1 MKWILRVLGVII
13 LIAFGAQFVGFGV
26 LYTVD
31 ETEFV
36 VITQFGQVQRPITTP
51 GLKFKSPVE
60 TVVRFDKRLLR
71 IDVPV
76 ASMPD
81 RESQFLEIDA
91 YIRYRISDPQTFL
104 ETLRDE
110 TTAGSR
116 IGNLAIAAIRAEV
129 GVRDREDIIG
139 GEPDKQSDGTI
150 LVQPRMA
157 ENGDYS
163 REAMMK
169 LVLLSISDIAEN
181 DFGVEIEDV
190 RIKRADFP
198 AAAESSVFDRMRSE
212 RSVQAQR
219 LRAQGEEE
227 YLTLTA
233 AVNKQVVVI
242 VAEADRDANVLR
254 GQGEGEAVKI
264 LAQALEKDEE
274 FFAFRR
280 SLEAYGKALNSDT
293 TVVLSADSSF
303 FQYFEGPLPGTSN
316 KD

>member
-1 MKWILRVLGVII
+1 MKWILRVLGVIL
-13 LIAFGAQFVGFGV
+13 LIAIGAQFVGFGIA
-26 LYTVD
+26 YTVD
-31 ETEFV
+31 ETEYV
-36 VITQFGQVQRPITTP
+36 VITQFGQVQRPVTTP
-51 GLKFKSPVE
+51 GLKFKSPIE
-60 TVVRFDKRLLR
+60 TVVKFDNRLLR

-91 YIRYRISDPQTFL
+91 YIRYRIKDPQTFL

-150 LVQPRMA
+150 LVQPRKA
-157 ENGDYS
+157 DNGVYS

-169 LVLLSISDIAEN
+169 LVLAGIADIAES
-181 DFGVEIEDV
+181 DFGIEIEDV

-198 AAAESSVFDRMRSE
+198 AAAENSVFDRMRSE

-233 AVNKQVVVI
+233 TVNKEVVVI
-242 VAEADRDANVLR
+242 VAEAERDANVLL
-254 GQGEGEAVKI
+254 GEGEGEAVRI
-264 LAQALEKDEE
+264 LAEALEKDEE

-280 SLEAYGKALNSDT
+280 SLEAYGNSLSSDT

-303 FQYFEGPLPGTSN
+303 FQYLEDPLPGSSN
-316 KD
+316 

>member
-1 MKWILRVLGVII
+1 MKWVLRVLGLII
-13 LIAFGAQFVGFGV
+13 LGAIGAQVVGFGV
-26 LYTVD
+26 AYTVD

-36 VITQFGQVQRPITTP
+36 VITQFGQVQRAVTSP
-51 GLKFKSPVE
+51 GLKFKSPIE
-60 TVVRFDKRLLR
+60 TVVTFDKRLLR

-81 RESQFLEIDA
+81 KDSQFLEIDA
-91 YIRYRISDPQTFL
+91 YVRYKIQDPRKFL

-110 TTAGSR
+110 TTAGAR
-116 IGNLAIAAIRAEV
+116 IGNLTIAAIRAEV
-129 GVRDREDIIG
+129 GVRDRMDIIG
-139 GEPDKQSDGTI
+139 GEPDKQPDGTI
-150 LVQPRMA
+150 LVQPRVA

-169 LVLLSISDIAEN
+169 LVLSNISEVAES
-181 DFGVEIEDV
+181 DFGVKIEDI

-198 AAAESSVFDRMRSE
+198 SAAENSVFDRMRSE

-233 AVNKQVVVI
+233 TVNKDVVI
-242 VAEADRDANVLR
+242 IAAEADRDANILR
-254 GQGEGEAVKI
+254 GEGEGNAVRI
-264 LAQALEKDEE
+264 LAEALEKDPE

-280 SLEAYGKALNSDT
+280 SLEAYSKSLNSDT
-293 TVVLSADSSF
+293 TVVLSADSDF
-303 FQYFEGPLPGTSN
+303 FQYFEDPYPGSSS